1 MIRIWTKNISP
12 NFILKEVLEILCRK
26 ISIPK
31 SEPTLPPRNESNKRT
46 NSEILRLFC
55 FAFCLSKTKRKK
67 LSIEIAVKYNII
79 SSIKRKK
86 KGLTLLIF

>member
-26 ISIPK
+26 TSIPK

-46 NSEILRLFC
+46 NSEIRYPPRVALL
-55 FAFCLSKTKRKK
+55 LSNPNSKK
-67 LSIEIAVKYNII
+67 LKVEIA
-79 SSIKRKK
+79 SI
-86 KGLTLLIF
+86 

>member
-26 ISIPK
+26 TSIPK
-31 SEPTLPPRNESNKRT
+31 SEPTLPPRNETSKRT
-46 NSEILRLFC
+46 NSEILYPPRV
-55 FAFCLSKTKRKK
+55 AFLLSKPNNKK

-79 SSIKRKK
+79 SSIKRKE

>member
-55 FAFCLSKTKRKK
+55 FAFCLSKQKNKK

-79 SSIKRKK
+79 SSIKRKE

>member
-31 SEPTLPPRNESNKRT
+31 REPTLPPRNETSKRT
-46 NSEILRLFC
+46 NSEILYPPQV
-55 FAFCLSKTKRKK
+55 AFLLSKPNSKK
-67 LSIEIAVKYNII
+67 LKVEIA
-79 SSIKRKK
+79 SI
-86 KGLTLLIF
+86 

>member
-31 SEPTLPPRNESNKRT
+31 SEPTLPPRNETSKRT
-46 NSEILRLFC
+46 NSEILFPLRV
-55 FAFCLSKTKRKK
+55 AFLLSKPNNKK
-67 LSIEIAVKYNII
+67 LKVETTSI
-79 SSIKRKK
+79 
-86 KGLTLLIF
+86 

>member
-31 SEPTLPPRNESNKRT
+31 SEPTLTPRNESNKRT
-46 NSEILRLFC
+46 NSEILYPPRVALL
-55 FAFCLSKTKRKK
+55 LSKPNNKK
-67 LSIEIAVKYNII
+67 LKVEII
-79 SSIKRKK
+79 SI
-86 KGLTLLIF
+86 

>member
-31 SEPTLPPRNESNKRT
+31 SEPTLPPRNENNKRT
-46 NSEILRLFC
+46 NSEILYPPRVALL
-55 FAFCLSKTKRKK
+55 LSKPNNKK
-67 LSIEIAVKYNII
+67 LKVETTSI
-79 SSIKRKK
+79 
-86 KGLTLLIF
+86 

>member
-79 SSIKRKK
+79 SSIKRKE

>member
-31 SEPTLPPRNESNKRT
+31 SEPTLPPRNESNK
-46 NSEILRLFC
+46 ILRLFC
-55 FAFCLSKTKRKK
+55 FAFCLSKPKSKK

-79 SSIKRKK
+79 SSIKRKE

>member
-46 NSEILRLFC
+46 NSEILYPPRVALL
-55 FAFCLSKTKRKK
+55 LSNPNSKK
-67 LSIEIAVKYNII
+67 LKIDKTSI
-79 SSIKRKK
+79 
-86 KGLTLLIF
+86 

>member
-55 FAFCLSKTKRKK
+55 FAFCLSKPKRKNLVLK
-67 LSIEIAVKYNII
+67 LQ
-79 SSIKRKK
+79 
-86 KGLTLLIF
+86 

>member
-46 NSEILRLFC
+46 NSEILYPPRVALL
-55 FAFCLSKTKRKK
+55 LSSQKSKK
-67 LSIEIAVKYNII
+67 LKVETTSI
-79 SSIKRKK
+79 
-86 KGLTLLIF
+86 

>member
-31 SEPTLPPRNESNKRT
+31 SEPTLPPRNETSKRT
-46 NSEILRLFC
+46 NSEILYPPRVALL
-55 FAFCLSKTKRKK
+55 LSSQKSKK
-67 LSIEIAVKYNII
+67 LKVEII
-79 SSIKRKK
+79 SI
-86 KGLTLLIF
+86 